1 MADNDNTITL
11 VGRIGQEPELR
22 ATSKGDVVNFT
33 LATSE
38 RRRGADG
45 SWTDGPTSWFR
56 VAAWH
61 DLGRNAHASFR
72 RGQQVIVR
80 GVLTVREFALESG
93 GKSRT
98 AELRATALGHDLRW
112 GTSSYA
118 DGARPSTTQAL
129 PTAQPQQEGAAQQ
142 DRQPDATAGT
152 SGGVAAGAG
161 DWGAHPEAQEPARQ
175 PVVAGAVAGWAAE
188 DETPF

>member
-22 ATSKGDVVNFT
+22 ATSRGDVLNFN

-38 RRRGADG
+38 RRRAADG
-45 SWTDGPTSWFR
+45 TWSDGPTSWFR

-61 DLGRNAHASFR
+61 DLARHAHASLH

-80 GVLTVREFALESG
+80 GVVTVREFESEG
-93 GKSRT
+93 GGRSK
-98 AELRATALGHDLRW
+98 AVELRATALGHDLRW
-112 GTSSYA
+112 GTTTYVDAGRSA
-118 DGARPSTTQAL
+118 TTPAPAPTQEAVAQEPQRGA
-129 PTAQPQQEGAAQQ
+129 
-142 DRQPDATAGT
+142 
-152 SGGVAAGAG
+152 
-161 DWGAHPEAQEPARQ
+161 DWGALPATPEPQREPVPATT
-175 PVVAGAVAGWAAE
+175 GGWAAE